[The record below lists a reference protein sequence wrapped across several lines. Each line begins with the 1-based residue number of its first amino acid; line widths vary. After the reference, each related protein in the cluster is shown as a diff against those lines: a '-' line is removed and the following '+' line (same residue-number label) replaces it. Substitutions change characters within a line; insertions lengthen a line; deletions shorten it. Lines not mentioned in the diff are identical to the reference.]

1 MFSVQK
7 AIALIVAFQFPNQ
20 SRTIDVVKAIEY
32 ANMIELNVAEFNFFL
47 FKHHKELLTRYG
59 DAHSI
64 LCHVDQCL
72 NEIKSILVNRD
83 TKQVFNR
90 LLDYVSQLRHN
101 LGQLCAKL
109 EKNKISASSSSIN
122 SNSSSSYSTQSNTSS
137 ASASSSVSSSLAGTA
152 TPSPP
157 ETIASTATKTAERL
171 NMALKMAEHVKV
183 PIAPIVKSNFIGFGL
198 AFAVGQLFFNRP
210 NLSSKKLKELGDS
223 LLLEIKYTAIEQ
235 TGKCSHVLFR
245 FIAFHAFGSD

>member
-1 MFSVQK
+1 
-7 AIALIVAFQFPNQ
+7 
-20 SRTIDVVKAIEY
+20 
-32 ANMIELNVAEFNFFL
+32 MIELNVAEFNFFL

-59 DAHSI
+59 DAHNI
-64 LCHVDQCL
+64 LCHVDHCL
-72 NEIKSILVNRD
+72 NEIKSILVNRE
-83 TKQVFNR
+83 TKQVFTR

-101 LGQLCAKL
+101 LGQLSAKL

-152 TPSPP
+152 TPSPSV
-157 ETIASTATKTAERL
+157 ETVASTASKTAERL
-171 NMALKMAEHVKV
+171 NIALNMAEHAKM
-183 PIAPIVKSNFIGFGL
+183 PIVPIVKSNFIGFGL

-210 NLSSKKLKELGDS
+210 NLSSKKLNQLGDS

-235 TGKCSHVLFR
+235 AGKRFR
-245 FIAFHAFGSD
+245 LSGDT